1 MADSNREIKN
11 LEKLQQEEQRLLALQ
26 KERVKE
32 KKKLHHMQEKQLK
45 RLQDEIKLKKKDIE
59 ETKKANKEYL
69 SFSNS
74 YKKLTQDVQ
83 KQLKGNNKDAG
94 TFLSLGR
101 QIANQKAVEARY
113 ADDMSDHGQKQY
125 QAAQNRKSLLED
137 ITSDLL
143 SQAKATQQAE
153 DKLKGMSSLE
163 QQIRDFKAEAAGTL
177 SPEQIEL
184 GEEALRQTDA
194 LRQKQERLN
203 YLQEQQSELTGM
215 LPDGLQK
222 SIGFAKSL
230 GNAIKGGLG
239 PLFLAGAVLA
249 AALKSFLG
257 LEESAKKFREETGL
271 TNSQMEGIRSQ
282 ANQITQEFAETGLAA
297 EDVFNTMSALTKE
310 FSDVARFSNEV
321 LAGLTLLNKNFGVS
335 AESAGKVQGIFEQIG
350 GLSSETATSVQLQV
364 ANMAKL
370 AGVAP
375 AKIFEDIA
383 ENAEIAS
390 TLFQGDVESLTK
402 AAIEARRLG
411 TNLKSVAT
419 TSEHL
424 LDFQGNI
431 GDELTAATF
440 VGGQFNLTQARSL
453 AAAGKTVAA
462 QKEVLKQLQRSGDFR
477 KKDYFTQQQLAK
489 AAGMSVE
496 DINKQLNAQEKLNSL
511 SSEQRALAEKA
522 IEQGLDISNINK
534 EDLANQ
540 VESFSKQQEQQA
552 VLEKISNQ
560 FMGIASTVGSVLV
573 PVLDAVAL
581 LMNVILYPI
590 QLISDLFGSIGAKI
604 SSMIGPLGTVGK
616 ILKGLAGLAIVY
628 AAYSAFTAITAASIG
643 FGLPL
648 AIAAA
653 AAITTAGFGLLSK
666 VGDLAIDPNG
676 GPIVASP
683 REGGIFQGTKNDG
696 VSMGP
701 GFGTSGGTGGGPDR
715 TDELIA
721 AIKETKDVYMDG
733 RRVTSNVGRAVEK
746 STYNN
751 FAI

>member
-11 LEKLQQEEQRLLALQ
+11 LEKLQAEEKRLLDLQ
-26 KERVKE
+26 KQRTAEN
-32 KKKLHHMQEKQLK
+32 KKLHHMQEKQLK
-45 RLQDEIKLKKKDIE
+45 RLQDEIALKKKDLE
-59 ETKKANKEYL
+59 QTKKANKENENFLKSYNKLSSSLKDTISGGNKESATYL
-69 SFSNS
+69 SIG
-74 YKKLTQDVQ
+74 KE
-83 KQLKGNNKDAG
+83 
-94 TFLSLGR
+94 
-101 QIANQKAVEARY
+101 IAKQKALEARY
-113 ADDMSDHGQKQY
+113 
-125 QAAQNRKSLLED
+125 LED
-137 ITSDLL
+137 TTEKGEEQRKQAQSRLSIFEEINSDLL
-143 SQAKATQQAE
+143 AQAKATQQAE
-153 DKLKGMSSLE
+153 DKLKGISSLE

-184 GEEALRQTDA
+184 GEDALRQTEA

-203 YLQEQQSELTGM
+203 YLKEQESELTGM
-215 LPDGLQK
+215 LPDGIQK
-222 SIGFAKSL
+222 AVGFAKSL

-239 PLFLAGAVLA
+239 PLFLVGALAA
-249 AALKSFLG
+249 AALKSFIG

-271 TNSQMEGIRSQ
+271 TNSQMKGIRSQ

-411 TNLKSVAT
+411 TNLKSVAST
-419 TSEHL
+419 TEHL

-453 AAAGKTVAA
+453 AAAGKTVEA
-462 QKEVLKQLQRSGDFR
+462 QKEVLKQLQRGGDFR

-496 DINKQLNAQEKLNSL
+496 EINKQLNAQEKLNSL
-511 SSEQRALAEKA
+511 SSEQRALADKA

-590 QLISDLFGSIGAKI
+590 QLISDLFGSIGSKI

-628 AAYSAFTAITAASIG
+628 AAYAAFTAITASTVG

-701 GFGTSGGTGGGPDR
+701 GFGTSGGNGRGPDR